1 MAHLEFLLGI
11 NGVIAAAASHRSSSK
26 KQSRD
31 GSATLGLAAKRK
43 PS

>member
-1 MAHLEFLLGI
+1 MAHLEFSLGI
-11 NGVIAAAASHRSSSK
+11 NGVIVAAASHGSSSK

-31 GSATLGLAAKRK
+31 GSATLGLVAKWK